1 MPGFSKETAPN
12 VGEFGPVTDRHD
24 EIDGYTISIVSFA
37 AEIDGA
43 PLLRGLKDDLCQCPH
58 WGYVVKGTATFTFA
72 DHVEVFEAG
81 DAFYLP
87 PGHSPA
93 HSADSELVMLSHR
106 YELRETKDAMQRN
119 MQAIE
124 GA

>member
-1 MPGFSKETAPN
+1 MPGFSKETASN
-12 VGEFGPVTDRHD
+12 VGEFGPVIDRHE
-24 EIDGYTISIVSFA
+24 EIDGYTVTIVSFA

-43 PLLRGLKDDLCQCPH
+43 PLLKGLKDDLCQCPH

-72 DHVEVFEAG
+72 DHVETFEAG

-93 HSADSELVMLSHR
+93 HGADSELVLFGPTR
-106 YELRETKDAMQRN
+106 ELRETEEVMQRN
-119 MQAIE
+119 MTAMQ
-124 GA
+124 GG

>member
-12 VGEFGPVTDRHD
+12 VGEFGPVTDRND
-24 EIDGYTISIVSFA
+24 AIDGYTISIVSFA

-43 PLLRGLKDDLCQCPH
+43 PLLKGLKDDLCQCPH

-93 HSADSELVMLSHR
+93 HSADSELVMFSPTD
-106 YELRETKDAMQRN
+106 ELHETEEAMQRN
-119 MQAIE
+119 MQAMHS
-124 GA
+124 A

>member
-12 VGEFGPVTDRHD
+12 VGEFGPVTDRND
-24 EIDGYTISIVSFA
+24 AIDGYTVSIVSFA

-43 PLLRGLKDDLCQCPH
+43 PLLKGLKDDLCQCPH

-72 DHVEVFEAG
+72 DHVEVFQAG

-93 HSADSELVMLSHR
+93 HSAESELVMFSPTDR
-106 YELRETKDAMQRN
+106 LRETEEAMQRN
-119 MQAIE
+119 MQAMHN
-124 GA
+124 A

>member
-12 VGEFGPVTDRHD
+12 VGQFGPVTDRHQ
-24 EIDGYTISIVSFA
+24 EIDGYTVTIVSFA
-37 AEIDGA
+37 AEVDGA
-43 PLLRGLKDDLCQCPH
+43 PLLKGLKEDLCQCPH

-72 DHVEVFEAG
+72 DHVETFNEG

-93 HSADSELVMLSHR
+93 HSADSELIMFSPTR
-106 YELRETKDAMQRN
+106 ELRETEEAMQRN
-119 MQAIE
+119 MSAMQA
-124 GA
+124 G

>member
-12 VGEFGPVTDRHD
+12 VGAFGPVTDRHD
-24 EIDGYTISIVSFA
+24 EIDGYTISIASFA

-93 HSADSELVMLSHR
+93 HSADSELVMFSPSD
-106 YELRETKDAMQRN
+106 ELRETEDAMQRN
-119 MQAIE
+119 MQAMQ

>member
-24 EIDGYTISIVSFA
+24 EIDGYTISIASFA

-58 WGYVVKGTATFTFA
+58 WGYVVKGTASTRSR
-72 DHVEVFEAG
+72 G
-81 DAFYLP
+81 
-87 PGHSPA
+87 G
-93 HSADSELVMLSHR
+93 SASS
-106 YELRETKDAMQRN
+106 RETIKTGRTLPARPMSAR
-119 MQAIE
+119 
-124 GA
+124 